1 MEKIFLGFIDE
12 FFDFVDQL
20 KKYDGFKTTIKEN
33 IYRVCKRDRN
43 EDYGKIIV
51 TEACYN
57 KIANKGYNFIA
68 FDYVVNKYNLTYS
81 LKNDNTILFFKRDF

>member
-12 FFDFVDQL
+12 FFDFVEEL
-20 KKYDGFKTTIKEN
+20 KQFEGFKTTIKEN

-51 TEACYN
+51 SKGCYN
-57 KIANKGYNFIA
+57 KI
-68 FDYVVNKYNLTYS
+68 VNKKYNCITLDYITNKYDLTYR
-81 LKNDNTILFFKRDF
+81 LENDNTILFFKRA